1 MDKNTKLWIYVAVDT
16 LIAVAFFFFLF
27 FYEGNTYTWMVP
39 EGFDQPQQLWQ
50 KWDTTIAKKVYSF
63 QLEDKKIVGY
73 VADLP
78 VEYDHHIHF
87 PQGLEVDDG
96 DWIWIVGEFK
106 NILGATFYLP
116 YADDRTAE
124 VYNEYLRSVRDEGYS
139 GEWTVPIFPKTT
151 QFKAD
156 ATVCQWLSDADG
168 ACTFV
173 GDLQRLLIVVVG
185 RDETSLKP
193 LEIRE

>member
-1 MDKNTKLWIYVAVDT
+1 M
-16 LIAVAFFFFLF
+16 
-27 FYEGNTYTWMVP
+27 
-39 EGFDQPQQLWQ
+39 
-50 KWDTTIAKKVYSF
+50 
-63 QLEDKKIVGY
+63 
-73 VADLP
+73 
-78 VEYDHHIHF
+78 
-87 PQGLEVDDG
+87 DDG

-139 GEWTVPIFPKTT
+139 GEWTVPIFPKTK

-156 ATVCQWLSDADG
+156 ATVCQWLSDDDG

-193 LEIRE
+193 LEIR